1 MHWASKIVSQ
11 DSQLISTLEVDTVV
25 AEVALLLVAVQV
37 EEVWVVQ
44 LQVVVGMVDVRQ
56 WQLVGTSE
64 PQLGVLL
71 EVSWLKLQTL

>member
-25 AEVALLLVAVQV
+25 AEVALLLVAVQA

-56 WQLVGTSE
+56 WQLAETSE
-64 PQLGVLL
+64 PQLGVLQ
-71 EVSWLKLQTL
+71 EVSLLKLRSS